1 MWRIPS
7 PLISGS
13 GADIVETIT
22 SDTYIGDLYT
32 YLGSPAG
39 VKSVVLTVDAA
50 DAGEIII
57 SNSFA
62 IGSTFSFVAINGG
75 RILGVGGDGGNG
87 GPDFGATGEAG
98 EAGSAGSAAIKNNG
112 TYPVSINVD
121 DGYLFGGGGGGG
133 GGSYTDTGTGGDAGG
148 GGGGGQGFNGGAGG
162 TVGPFLGSPA
172 PTAGTV
178 GTISTAGAG
187 GGGGGTSI
195 VDGAGGDGGTWG
207 LGGSTGR
214 SSNLVSIGSLGSFF
228 YYGGTGGAAGQA
240 YNGIA
245 AATLSGAASETSLR
259 AAGRILGE
267 LNTPKLV
274 LPNFFSFDGSSASA
288 ANIGIS
294 FESTGSTLEI
304 NTTSSPSSST
314 TYYLTN
320 GSGTGSN
327 YEVRVRGLSGD
338 VDGSFASQAAVPG
351 TWVDISSLRQ
361 WYWSVLNQTRG
372 ALFEIRRA
380 DIVGTTSTSDEVMRS
395 FYVKASHEDLS

>member
-39 VKSVVLTVDAA
+39 VKAVVLTVDAVL
-50 DAGEIII
+50 AGEIII

-62 IGSTFSFVAINGG
+62 IGSTFSFIAINGG
-75 RILGVGGDGGNG
+75 RFVGVGGNGGAG

-98 EAGSAGSAAIKNNG
+98 VAGTSGSAAIKNNG

-133 GGSYTDTGTGGDAGG
+133 GGSYTDTGTDGDAGG
-148 GGGGGQGFNGGAGG
+148 GGGGGQGFYGGTGG
-162 TVGPFLGSPA
+162 TVGPYLGVPA
-172 PTAGTV
+172 PVAGTA

-187 GGGGGTSI
+187 GTSGGLSEG
-195 VDGAGGDGGTWG
+195 DGGDGGTWG
-207 LGGSTGR
+207 LGGKTGR
-214 SSNLVSIGSLGSFF
+214 SSNLVSFGSFGSFF
-228 YYGGTGGAAGQA
+228 YYGGNGGDAGDA
-240 YNGIA
+240 YNGVS
-245 AATLSGAASETSLR
+245 AATLSGATSETALR

-267 LNTPKLV
+267 FNRPKLV
-274 LPNFFSFDGSSASA
+274 LPSTFSFDGSSATA

-294 FESTGSTLEI
+294 FQSTGATLEI
-304 NTTSSPSSST
+304 NSTQSPSPST
-314 TYYLTN
+314 VYYLTN

-338 VDGSFASQAAVPG
+338 VDGTFATQAAVPG
-351 TWVDISSLRQ
+351 TWADISTLRQ
-361 WYWSVLNQTRG
+361 WYWSVLNQTKG

-380 DIVGTTSTSDEVMRS
+380 DIVGTTSTSDEVMQS
-395 FYVKASHEDLS
+395 FYVKVSHEDLS

>member
-39 VKSVVLTVDAA
+39 VKAVVLTVDAA
-50 DAGEIII
+50 NAGEIII

-62 IGSTFSFVAINGG
+62 IGSTFSFIAINGG
-75 RILGVGGDGGNG
+75 RILGVGGNG
-87 GPDFGATGEAG
+87 GIGGADFGATGEAG
-98 EAGSAGSAAIKNNG
+98 GSGSSGSAGIKNFG

-133 GGSYTDTGTGGDAGG
+133 GGAYTDTGTGGDAGG

-162 TVGPFLGSPA
+162 TVGPYLGVPA
-172 PTAGTV
+172 PVAGTA

-187 GGGGGTSI
+187 GAGGGTSI
-195 VDGAGGDGGTWG
+195 VDGAGGGGGTWG
-207 LGGSTGR
+207 LGGKTGR
-214 SSNLVSIGSLGSFF
+214 SSNIASFGSLGSYF
-228 YYGGTGGAAGQA
+228 YYGGNGGDAGDA
-240 YNGIA
+240 YNGVS
-245 AATLSGAASETSLR
+245 AATLSGVASETALR

-267 LNTPKLV
+267 FNRPKLV
-274 LPNFFSFDGSSASA
+274 LPNFFSFDGSSATA
-288 ANIGIS
+288 GNIGIS
-294 FESTGSTLEI
+294 FQSTGATLEI
-304 NTTSSPSSST
+304 NSTKSTSPST
-314 TYYLTN
+314 VYYLTN
-320 GSGTGSN
+320 GEGTGSN

-338 VDGSFASQAAVPG
+338 VDGSFATQAAVPG
-351 TWVDISSLRQ
+351 TWVDISTLRQ
-361 WYWSVLNQTRG
+361 WYWSVLNQTKA

-380 DIVGTTSTSDEVMRS
+380 DIVGTTSTSDEVMQS
-395 FYVKASHEDLS
+395 FYAKVSHEDLS